1 MKVKLDLQE
10 YVPGLFDLLKPV
22 PRVPIS
28 KIMSVFC
35 FLQIETHNLKHEIES
50 RFFDPLILFGESG
63 LVFEEEENQEGSS
76 GEMELQ
82 ISRTLKVFNQ
92 FFDVIRRIVDLSKNI
107 VYQMNGL
114 FNEKDKI
121 YQNSFKKIIYHEIF
135 DNFGEILS
143 TLYIVDLIILENSN
157 FKTFWE

>member
-1 MKVKLDLQE
+1 MQE
-10 YVPGLFDLLKPV
+10 YIPGLFDLLKPV

-63 LVFEEEENQEGSS
+63 LVFEDEEADQS
-76 GEMELQ
+76 GDLELQ

-114 FNEKDKI
+114 FNGKDKV
-121 YQNSFKKIIYHEIF
+121 YTNSFKKMVYHEIF
-135 DNFGEILS
+135 DNFGEILT
-143 TLYIVDLIILENSN
+143 TLYIVDLIIQENAN
-157 FKTFWE
+157 FKTFWEQYN